1 MKLLNGDCIQIMENM
16 IDENITVDLIVTDPP
31 YGIGYSRHVKGHRF
45 EDQIQNDKTYDLT
58 YEAIQLMGKLIKPTG
73 ACYIFGQD
81 TTLPEQ
87 YKAIEDAG
95 LRFKNLLVWEKTN
108 AFGMG
113 DLKTSYAKKTEFI
126 VYSHRDDGRHE
137 LNGGRDHNILSFKA
151 LRGRGDNKPLHQN
164 QKPTDLLSFLIEKS
178 SNPNDT
184 VFDPFMGVGSTGVAC
199 LKTGRNFIGIEL
211 EKNYYDLAKQRL
223 NGEIKERW

>member
-1 MKLLNGDCIQIMENM
+1 MKLLNGDCIEIMENM
-16 IDENITVDLIVTDPP
+16 IDENITADLILTDPP

-58 YEAIQLMGKLIKPTG
+58 YEAIQLIGKLIKPTG

-95 LRFKNLLVWEKTN
+95 LRFKNLLVWDKGN
-108 AFGMG
+108 WSGG
-113 DLKTSYAKKTEFI
+113 DLIGSYGKKTEFI
-126 VYSHRDDGRHE
+126 AYVAKGRHI
-137 LNGGRDHNILSFKA
+137 LNPIGDIKRHHNILEFSRVVGK
-151 LRGRGDNKPLHQN
+151 KQIHQN
-164 QKPTDLLSFLIEKS
+164 QKPVGLLEFLIKKS

-184 VFDPFMGVGSTGVAC
+184 VLDPFMGVGSTGVAC